1 MHSEYDK
8 YAQIIY
14 MNINKKSIETS
25 VFYYP
30 EFRILYSI
38 DVIC

>member
-1 MHSEYDK
+1 MLSEYDK

-25 VFYYP
+25 VYFIIP
-30 EFRILYSI
+30 NLELYTL
-38 DVIC
+38 